1 MNIIKT
7 NKTFQPYHDKKD
19 PLDQYWNLDNDIC
32 TKYKISDIENPDGWN
47 IQELEMLKE
56 IGFNFLENEND
67 FESGEMN
74 ENTTDMYLQEE
85 EVGINDQVKNKKMF
99 VYKCDEGFVVLNE
112 KRRHVFENFDN
123 MLEYIECQ

>member
-7 NKTFQPYHDKKD
+7 NKTFQPYHGKKD
-19 PLDQYWNLDNDIC
+19 TLDQYWYLDNDIC

-67 FESGEMN
+67 FRFGEMN